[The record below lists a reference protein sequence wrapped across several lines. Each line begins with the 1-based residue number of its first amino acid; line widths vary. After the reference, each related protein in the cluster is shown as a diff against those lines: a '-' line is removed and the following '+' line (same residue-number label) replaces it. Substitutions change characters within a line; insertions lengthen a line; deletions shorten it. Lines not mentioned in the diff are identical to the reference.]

1 MKTLLTAFACFTF
14 FVPSVTADAAV
25 TADDKKAA
33 PAEAA
38 KPIVMK
44 LKTLTLTVP
53 ATWQE
58 SDIQSRMRLTTLDIP
73 AAKTGGAKAEL
84 AVFNFSGGGGGL
96 KQNIERWIGQFGGE
110 GRESKVVKGKAG
122 EEEYHLL
129 ELSGTYNKSVG
140 PPIMRK
146 TEAVKGYRMLGAI
159 VPVGSEIYYLKLT
172 GPDAA
177 VKAAAKDFRKSFGG
191 KMKSEEAVEL

>member
-1 MKTLLTAFACFTF
+1 MNTSRKLLVAFACLPLC
-14 FVPSVTADAAV
+14 VPSIAIN
-25 TADDKKAA
+25 ADDQKAA

-53 ATWQE
+53 ATWNE

-73 AAKTGGAKAEL
+73 AASKDGAKGEL
-84 AVFNFSGGGGGL
+84 AIFNFTGGGGGL
-96 KQNIERWIGQFGGE
+96 KQNIERWIGQFGAE

-122 EEEYHLL
+122 NEEYHLL

-159 VPVGSEIYYLKLT
+159 VTVDSEVYYLKMT

-177 VKAAAKDFRKSFGG
+177 IKAAAKDFRKSFGG
-191 KMKSEEAVEL
+191 SSKSEELVEL

>member
-1 MKTLLTAFACFTF
+1 MKTSRKLFTASACFTLF
-14 FVPSVTADAAV
+14 AASIAISA
-25 TADDKKAA
+25 ADDKAA
-33 PAEAA
+33 PVDAA
-38 KPIVMK
+38 KPMVMK

-53 ATWQE
+53 ATWKE
-58 SDIQSRMRLTTLDIP
+58 SDVQSSMRLTTLDIP
-73 AAKTGGAKAEL
+73 AANSDSGKGEL

-96 KQNIERWIGQFGGE
+96 KQNIERWIGQFGAE

-122 EEEYHLL
+122 DEEYHLL

-159 VPVGSEIYYLKLT
+159 VPVGSEVYYLKMT

-177 VKAAAKDFRKSFGG
+177 IKAAAKDFRKSFGG
-191 KMKSEEAVEL
+191 SMKSEEVVEL

>member
-1 MKTLLTAFACFTF
+1 MKTSYKLLLAFACLPLC
-14 FVPSVTADAAV
+14 VPSNTIN
-25 TADDKKAA
+25 ADDQKAA

-53 ATWQE
+53 ATWKE
-58 SDIQSRMRLTTLDIP
+58 SDVQSRMRLTTLDIP
-73 AAKTGGAKAEL
+73 AASTDGGKGEL
-84 AVFNFSGGGGGL
+84 AIFNFAGGGGGL
-96 KQNIERWIGQFGGE
+96 KQNIERWIGQFGAE

-122 EEEYHLL
+122 DEEYHLL

-159 VPVGSEIYYLKLT
+159 VPIGPDVYYLKMT
-172 GPDAA
+172 GPDATI
-177 VKAAAKDFRKSFGG
+177 KAAAKDFRKSFGG
-191 KMKSEEAVEL
+191 SSKSEEQIKL